1 MKKLKFVAII
11 AFLTIAGAASAQKII
26 EGDKSLSFLK
36 GQKSFNI
43 EYNYDDMLVGKKPES
58 EYLKEK
64 VDKGNAKQPGKG
76 DKWAEKWKNN
86 RASIYEP
93 MFDELINKML
103 FKGKANATA
112 SKGAKDAK
120 YTIYVKTVMTEPGFN
135 SVVMKQN
142 PFCRFEISWIEI
154 SSGKVMAKGLIT
166 AQGVLASGGS
176 DWDFD
181 PSNAIKECYAKAGK
195 VVGVTMAKKMK

>member
-1 MKKLKFVAII
+1 MKKIKLLAII
-11 AFLTIAGAASAQKII
+11 GFVTIAGVANAQKIV
-26 EGDKSLSFLK
+26 EGDKNLSFLK
-36 GQKSFNI
+36 GEKKFNI
-43 EYNYDDMLVGKKPES
+43 EYDYTDMLVGKKPES
-58 EYLKEK
+58 EYLQEK
-64 VDKGNAKQPGKG
+64 IDKGNAKQPGKG

-103 FKGKANATA
+103 FKGKTNAVA
-112 SKGAKDAK
+112 AKGEKDAK
-120 YTIYVKTVMTEPGFN
+120 YTIKVKTVMTEPGFN

-142 PFCRFEISWIEI
+142 PFCRFEIYFIEI

-181 PSNAIKECYAKAGK
+181 PTNQIKECYAKAGK
-195 VVGVTMAKKMK
+195 VVGSTMAKKMK